1 MAENTSLFELERLA
15 IQKALI
21 SSWQE
26 AIDLNIEILDQEPD
40 NIPSLNR
47 LAIAYLKSQE
57 IEKSRKYFEKVIKLD
72 PYNSIAKNNLKRIT
86 SSKTS
91 ATLLAD
97 SPISN
102 HTFSFIEE
110 PGKSKMIPLTNIGEP
125 QIINTIY
132 TGLEVELVISGR
144 KIKVETQNH
153 KYIGSLPDD
162 ISSHLIRFIK
172 AGCKYRSLIRS
183 ADINR
188 VEIFVQEI
196 KSSKKMRGIP
206 SFANGHSLD
215 DIEISSGNTS
225 QPPLEIY
232 DQEVD
237 ET

>member
-1 MAENTSLFELERLA
+1 MADNTTLFELERQA
-15 IQKALI
+15 IQKALT
-21 SSWQE
+21 SNWQE

-40 NIPSLNR
+40 YIPSLNR
-47 LAIAYLKSQE
+47 LAIAYLKTQE

-125 QIINTIY
+125 QVVNTIY
-132 TGLEVELVISGR
+132 TGLEVNLIISGR
-144 KIKVETQNH
+144 KIKAETQNH

-162 ISSHLIRFIK
+162 ISNHLIRFIK
-172 AGCKYRSLIRS
+172 AGCKYKSLIRS

-196 KSSKKMRGIP
+196 KSSKKMKGIP
-206 SFANGHSLD
+206 SFSNGHSLD
-215 DIEISSGNTS
+215 DIEISSGNTN

-232 DQEVD
+232 DQEV
-237 ET
+237 EGV